1 MGKHREN
8 TLRQLPVDDEDYGQI
23 RLHLDEMIKEKNVSA
38 SQLSYRAEMQREQLR
53 KYRNNNVQRLDIDIL
68 TRLCYVL
75 DCDLSD
81 LVEYIPPASS
91 DDGR

>member
-8 TLRQLPVDDEDYGQI
+8 TLRQLPINNEDYGEI
-23 RLHLDEMIKEKNVSA
+23 RLHLDEIIEKKNVSA

-53 KYRNNNVQRLDIDIL
+53 KYRNNNVKRLDIDIL
-68 TRLCYVL
+68 KRLCYVL

-81 LVEYIPPASS
+81 LVEYIPPISPENHE
-91 DDGR
+91 